1 MNNKVVKKGKVKKQ
15 DGSVHMH
22 NVRFY
27 RVEPLE
33 ISGMVYNKTKKCLA
47 LIR

>member
-1 MNNKVVKKGKVKKQ
+1 MKRNEQKVNEK
-15 DGSVHMH
+15 DGTMQMH

-27 RVEPLE
+27 RVDPLE
-33 ISGMVYNKTKKCLA
+33 ISSMAYNKTKKCLA